1 MVSCK
6 CHFSIKFSK
15 NGKEISTFMLLSDTL
30 KDIPVLR
37 SMAKSPISCG
47 SSWHSTAIL
56 VEIPDQVFDLIG
68 IIFFIQRKRKVSKRG
83 REGGGKKRE
92 RERDQREGGSKSE
105 MNILI
110 STIDI

>member
-1 MVSCK
+1 MVSWK

-68 IIFFIQRKRKVSKRG
+68 IIFFIQRKRKVS
-83 REGGGKKRE
+83 E
-92 RERDQREGGSKSE
+92 RERGGGEERETKEREGVRVR
-105 MNILI
+105 
-110 STIDI
+110 